1 MCLFTP
7 TSITPINS
15 SLIANNIS
23 LKSIGITTFKDFCML
38 FCLTSPPPRIYTSKK
53 FIFVFS
59 YFMPIN
65 FNSSSTNSPK
75 ADSVPESV
83 TKAKLQFELITP
95 KYQFSDLVLP
105 QKTFDDL
112 KHFLDLRKHQKEIF
126 TDWGFS
132 ETHKYANKMI
142 VNLYGESG
150 TGKTMSAHAIA
161 NALGKKLILVNYGD
175 IESKYV
181 GETPKNIKAVFDFAK
196 ENDAILFF
204 DEADAILS
212 RRVTNMTSAT
222 DTSVNQTRSVML
234 NLLNDYNDIVLFATN
249 FISNY
254 DPAFMRRILMH
265 IEFTLPDEPTRKLLF
280 SKYIPDKLPNNI
292 NLDDVAKYSESLSG
306 SDIANVILL
315 SAFSAKSK
323 SLDVVSHSD
332 VLKKIDTIKNS
343 KKANIGKSNTRIE
356 AREVSEEYVKQ
367 QLNGEK

>member
-1 MCLFTP
+1 
-7 TSITPINS
+7 
-15 SLIANNIS
+15 
-23 LKSIGITTFKDFCML
+23 
-38 FCLTSPPPRIYTSKK
+38 
-53 FIFVFS
+53 
-59 YFMPIN
+59 MPIN
-65 FNSSSTNSPK
+65 FNSSNTSSNPIEPK
-75 ADSVPESV
+75 AAEAIGKNS
-83 TKAKLQFELITP
+83 TKIQFELSEP

-105 QKTFDDL
+105 TKTFDEL
-112 KHFLDLRKHQKEIF
+112 KHFLDLRKHQREIF
-126 TDWGFS
+126 EDWGFLA
-132 ETHKYANKMI
+132 THKYDNKMI
-142 VNLYGESG
+142 VNLYGEPG

-161 NALGKKLILVNYGD
+161 SELNKKLVLVNYGD

-196 ENDAILFF
+196 EHNAILFF

-234 NLLNDYNDIVLFATN
+234 NLLNDYNDTVLFATN

-265 IEFTLPDEPTRKLLF
+265 IEFTLPDEATREQLF
-280 SKYIPDKLPNNI
+280 QRYIPSKLPNDI
-292 NLDDVAKYSESLSG
+292 NVEDAAKKSEGLSG

-323 SLDVVSHSD
+323 GLSFVSHLDVIAKIESVQKSKRANAGQKI
-332 VLKKIDTIKNS
+332 LKVETK
-343 KKANIGKSNTRIE
+343 
-356 AREVSEEYVKQ
+356 EVSEDYVQQ